1 LKLIL
6 HGVGLLQRDYFSLRM
21 GDKLDPS
28 TWTVLPIKGERIS
41 LSNPLDARAFFDAIL
56 PNSKNVYV
64 SIEQTKTGEHIF
76 VSMTDARE
84 ALLEKRKKLKTFDE
98 RIVKRLRD
106 RFGLIL
112 LYARPENEKP
122 RQDEVKL
129 DLSDEKKS
137 ALSLDNNNDLLLPR
151 NRDDLS
157 AKVKIMASLISS
169 LSRPSKYSN
178 RYLANWS
185 NYSICPEVSIGPKQK
200 IILCDETTLCSV
212 LPDEIIFET
221 LVFIVNCHE
230 ERCDPRKYKVG
241 SCTSDHPPE
250 VICNAVH
257 TWSWGG
263 PGAKE
268 MNKTNHSIQEA
279 MWKNLQK
286 GTVAVH
292 CLAGIH
298 RAACIVACHYLY
310 RYYHLG
316 HKNIPHKPSDIYRC
330 LKAVRPAVS
339 PAYTHV
345 LENYQKFLTKGK

>member
-6 HGVGLLQRDYFSLRM
+6 KGVGLLQLDYLSLRM

-28 TWTVLPIKGERIS
+28 TWTVLPVKGDRIS
-41 LSNPLDARAFFDAIL
+41 LSKPQDARAFFNAVL
-56 PNSKNVYV
+56 PSAKDVFV
-64 SIEQTKTGEHIF
+64 SVEQTKTGEHIF
-76 VSMTDARE
+76 ISMIDAKD

-98 RIVKRLRD
+98 HEVKRLRD
-106 RFGLIL
+106 RRGLIL
-112 LYARPENEKP
+112 LYARPENERAKP
-122 RQDEVKL
+122 DELKA
-129 DLSDEKKS
+129 DKPDEKKNELRLEDS
-137 ALSLDNNNDLLLPR
+137 DLLSS
-151 NRDDLS
+151 RDDLS
-157 AKVKIMASLISS
+157 SKVKMMASLISS
-169 LSRPSKYSN
+169 LSRPARYNN
-178 RYLANWS
+178 RYIANWS
-185 NYSICPEVSIGPKQK
+185 NYSICPEVSIGPTQK
-200 IILCDETTLCSV
+200 IILSDETTLCSV
-212 LPDEIIFET
+212 LPDETIFEH

-241 SCTSDHPPE
+241 SCTTDHPPA

-279 MWKNLQK
+279 MWNNLQK

-310 RYYHLG
+310 RYHHLG
-316 HKNIPHKPSDIYRC
+316 HKDIPHKPSDIYRC

-339 PAYTHV
+339 QAYTHV
-345 LENYQKFLTKGK
+345 LENYQKFLQKGK